1 MNVLRKFTI
10 LVLVVLL
17 PSAEAGNLVSKDL
30 ELAIKAYQAKN
41 YGQALSLFKGLPA
54 AQAEKPVAHY
64 YLGLTYQALHQYERA
79 KEQYLWNYKHGKDR
93 DLAYKSWQAL
103 EGMKNIKNSTRA
115 ATIVKNNF
123 AEAAPPVATNK
134 GGWTSEPYVGNR
146 DNVID
151 PGWTWQRTSAGC
163 GRR

>member
-1 MNVLRKFTI
+1 MNVLKKLII
-10 LVLVVLL
+10 LVLVMFFPVV
-17 PSAEAGNLVSKDL
+17 EAGNLVSKDL

-41 YGQALSLFKGLPA
+41 YGQALSLFKRLPSS
-54 AQAEKPVAHY
+54 QAEQPVAHY

-79 KEQYLWNYKHGKDR
+79 QEQFLWNYRRGKDR

-103 EGMKNIKNSTRA
+103 EGMKNIKNNTRA
-115 ATIVKNNF
+115 ATSITNNLV
-123 AEAAPPVATNK
+123 ETAPPAATNK